1 VGVEHPQRIRC
12 AWLSRGYARTNGIRL
27 WQSRTCAT
35 FTIVVT
41 PLSRT
46 ISWLQSNWNASPGAK
61 LSGTKADAVAPFSR
75 RHDAA

>member
-1 VGVEHPQRIRC
+1 M
-12 AWLSRGYARTNGIRL
+12 
-27 WQSRTCAT
+27 CAT

-41 PLSRT
+41 PLSTT

-61 LSGTKADAVAPFSR
+61 LSGTKADAVAPSSRR